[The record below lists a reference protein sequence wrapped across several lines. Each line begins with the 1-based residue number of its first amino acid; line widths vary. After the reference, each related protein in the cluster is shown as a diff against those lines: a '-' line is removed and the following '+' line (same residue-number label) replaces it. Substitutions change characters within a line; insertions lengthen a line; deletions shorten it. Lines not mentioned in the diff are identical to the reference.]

1 VNSAA
6 RSTAAANEEKLMSQW
21 SLGGKT
27 CFVTGAT
34 SGIGE
39 ETALAMARAGA
50 RVGIL
55 ARNRERALQTRERIA
70 REVGGEPI
78 TVIHGDLAS
87 LQSVRG
93 AAEEILERFDALH
106 LLINNAGLIHFRR
119 TNTEDGFES
128 TFAVNHL
135 GPFLLTNLLLDRIIA
150 SAPGRI
156 VNVAS
161 DAHRFA
167 RRGLDLSDLQN
178 ERSYG
183 AFRTYGQSKL
193 ANILFTLEL
202 AERLKG
208 TGVTANALHPGA
220 VATRLGNNNGL
231 LAKIALPVL
240 KPFFR
245 TPAQGAETS
254 IYLATDPELADISG
268 GYFANCKKTTP
279 SAHAQNEELASALW
293 KQSCALVGLPV

>member
-1 VNSAA
+1 
-6 RSTAAANEEKLMSQW
+6 MSHW
-21 SLGGKT
+21 NLEGKT

-55 ARNRERALQTRERIA
+55 ARSPERADETRERIT

-78 TVIHGDLAS
+78 VVVHGDLAS
-87 LQSVRG
+87 LESVRS
-93 AAEEILERFDALH
+93 AAQEILERFDALH
-106 LLINNAGLIHFRR
+106 LLINNAGLIHLSR
-119 TNTEDGFES
+119 TTSADGFES

-135 GPFLLTNLLLDRIIA
+135 GPFLLTSLLLDRIKK
-150 SAPGRI
+150 SAPARI

-178 ERSYG
+178 EQRYG
-183 AFRTYGQSKL
+183 AFRAYGQSKL
-193 ANILFTLEL
+193 ANILFTVEL
-202 AERLKG
+202 AKRVEG
-208 TGVTANALHPGA
+208 QGVTANALHPGA
-220 VATRLGNNNGL
+220 VATRLGKNNGL
-231 LAKIALPVL
+231 LARVSLPFL

-254 IYLATDPELADISG
+254 IYLASDPGLADTSG
-268 GYFANCKKTTP
+268 GYFANCKRVTP
-279 SAHAQNEELASALW
+279 SAHARDEELASALW
-293 KQSCALVGLPV
+293 KQSCALVGLPA